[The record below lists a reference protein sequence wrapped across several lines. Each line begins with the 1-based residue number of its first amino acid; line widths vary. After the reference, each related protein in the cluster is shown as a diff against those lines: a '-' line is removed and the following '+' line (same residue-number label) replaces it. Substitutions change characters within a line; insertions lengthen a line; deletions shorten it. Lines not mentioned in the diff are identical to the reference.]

1 MYFQRND
8 DVDSTYTLH
17 GSNVERTSVK
27 RPKKKQNGE
36 LQNKTCVHEL
46 VMDRQHNC
54 HIGAIYNMGERIL
67 LHAAYAGAIIMLN
80 FAARL

>member
-36 LQNKTCVHEL
+36 LQNKTCAHEL
-46 VMDRQHNC
+46 VMDNT
-54 HIGAIYNMGERIL
+54 IGTSERYIIWVKEYCFTL
-67 LHAAYAGAIIMLN
+67 LTPKPSLC
-80 FAARL
+80 